1 MAQKTGVIEMVKL
14 YTIDCPK
21 CKILEEK
28 LANAHINFEVCRDR
42 ATMMTMGLDF
52 LPALDIDGT
61 ILNFKESI
69 DWVRKQG

>member
-1 MAQKTGVIEMVKL
+1 MIKL

-28 LANAHINFEVCRDR
+28 LTDAHISFEVCRDR

-69 DWVRKQG
+69 DWVRKQA